1 MTRPEQSCSP
11 DEMPALKSESRK
23 KWVEPT
29 LTEHA
34 SLTTLTQAPGL
45 PSMMAILQ
53 ISTSC
58 NPATGC
64 RFH

>member
-1 MTRPEQSCSP
+1 
-11 DEMPALKSESRK
+11 MPAVQNDSRR